1 MTVYCSTVCD
11 FKLSRIIE
19 KEIERGGGPAV
30 GSTQN
35 NPLKADLSYLVSNK
49 YTTIICISCTHTYFS
64 ITSDESFGDI
74 DLLIED
80 TILYCK
86 RIPAGSL
93 V

>member
-1 MTVYCSTVCD
+1 MCD

-49 YTTIICISCTHTYFS
+49 YTTNY
-64 ITSDESFGDI
+64 
-74 DLLIED
+74 
-80 TILYCK
+80 LYIMYSYVFLNYI
-86 RIPAGSL
+86 R
-93 V
+93 